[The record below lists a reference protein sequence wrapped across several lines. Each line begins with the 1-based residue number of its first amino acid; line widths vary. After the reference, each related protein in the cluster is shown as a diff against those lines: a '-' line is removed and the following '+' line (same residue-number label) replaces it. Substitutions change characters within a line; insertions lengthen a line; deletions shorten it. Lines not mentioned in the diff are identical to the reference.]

1 MFLRTA
7 YTTAHAPLVT
17 EFWHR
22 RDGLEYSRRHSD
34 VVDTLARQAFA
45 EAAAHTPP
53 PPCALVAVG
62 GYGRGTLVPFSDLD
76 LVLLYEDTHQD
87 KALAAFA
94 SRLFGSLWDIGFKV
108 SHAAR
113 TAPGLLAA
121 AASEQTIA
129 SAFVDARFLC
139 GDEGIFTLCA
149 GVFQGWLRGAGRLI
163 FTEVKQAERTRRAER
178 YGTVY
183 GALEPNLKES
193 IGGLRDIHYL
203 HWMAGSLIGDPTPES
218 WPLQPQERLALM
230 QGWRFFAGLRTA
242 LHLLCKKAEEKL
254 SLSWHPEIATRLGY
268 RGEGVAATTRLRRK
282 VWQHGIRIN
291 ALAKVL
297 PKRWAGEA
305 SNEDEAFLAA
315 VLKRRPLDKPVPFSD
330 DLVFVEALTLGNIPL
345 HPMAESGVF
354 GNICPPFRHTEGLMQ
369 FDQVHTLTVD
379 AHTLRAVTLAQEYLN
394 GVHAERDPDV
404 SALAA
409 CLHERRVFV
418 LSALFHDICK
428 GKKGD
433 HSTLGAAVVRQ
444 MGAAWTL
451 PELETETIAWL
462 VDNHLLMSFHAFK
475 RDVHDRAALEQFTTA
490 VQSVERLRLL
500 YLLTIVDMQA
510 TNPALYSSWK
520 RGLLAQLYQLALA
533 VLSGG
538 LLAAATARRESEALL
553 LGEQPLAA
561 PLLEQ
566 LPDSYFSA
574 FTLEQQRRHLGLL
587 LRHQQGEAIVIDHQ
601 NYEELGFT
609 EVTICTDDAPGLFAR
624 LVGAFAYAKADIA
637 DARVLSLKGGVVLDS
652 FAIQDGGKAYKF
664 ADQVG
669 RLAEKIRS
677 VLSGS
682 VDPAATLAQLPK
694 PAGHSSR
701 LVVDNT
707 SSPTD
712 TILEVTCP
720 DRHGLLYAL
729 ATVLREEKIQLS
741 NAKIATFSGR
751 AVDIFYVRD
760 AYGFKITR
768 TERLEGLKEKLLGVM

>member
-1 MFLRTA
+1 MSLHAA
-7 YTTAHAPLVT
+7 YIAAHAPLVA
-17 EFWHR
+17 EFWRH
-22 RDGLEYSRRHSD
+22 RDGLEYSRRHSA
-34 VVDTLARQAFA
+34 VVDTLARRAFA
-45 EAAAHTPP
+45 EAAALTPP

-76 LVLLYEDTHQD
+76 LVLLYEDTNRD
-87 KALAAFA
+87 NALASFA

-149 GVFQGWLRGAGRLI
+149 GVFQAWLHGAGRSI
-163 FTEVKQAERTRRAER
+163 FTGVKQAERARRAER

-203 HWMAGSLIGDPTPES
+203 HWMAGSLMGAPNPES
-218 WPLQPQERLALM
+218 WPLQPKEHLALM

-242 LHLLCKKAEEKL
+242 LHLLCTKAEEKL
-254 SLSWHPEIATRLGY
+254 SLSWHPEIAARLSY
-268 RGEGVAATTRLRRK
+268 RGEGVMATTRLRRK
-282 VWQHGIRIN
+282 VWQHGIHIN
-291 ALAKVL
+291 ALAQTL

-305 SNEDEAFLAA
+305 TSEDEAFLAA
-315 VLKRRPLDKPVPFSD
+315 VLRRRPLDKPQPCAD
-330 DLVFVEALTLGNIPL
+330 GLVFVKALTLGKMPL
-345 HPMAESGVF
+345 HPMAESGVL

-379 AHTLRAVTLAQEYLN
+379 AHTLRAVTLAQEYWN
-394 GVHAERDPDV
+394 GVHHERDPEV

-409 CLHERRVFV
+409 CLDERRALV
-418 LSALFHDICK
+418 LAALFHDICK

-433 HSTLGAAVVRQ
+433 HSTLGAAIVRQ
-444 MGAAWTL
+444 MGTTWKL
-451 PELETETIAWL
+451 PELEIETIAWL
-462 VDNHLLMSFHAFK
+462 VENHLLMSFHAFK
-475 RDVHDRAALEQFTTA
+475 RDVHDVAALKQFTTT

-500 YLLTIVDMQA
+500 YLLTVVDMQA
-510 TNPALYSSWK
+510 TNPGLYSSWK
-520 RGLLAQLYQLALA
+520 RSLLAQLYQLALA

-538 LLAAATARRESEALL
+538 LLAPTTKRRDSRALL
-553 LGEQPLAA
+553 AEQPLAA
-561 PLLEQ
+561 SLLEQ

-587 LRHQQGEAIVIDHQ
+587 LRHQQGETIAIDHQ

-609 EVTICTDDAPGLFAR
+609 EITLCTSDAPGLFAR
-624 LVGAFAYAKADIA
+624 IVGAFAYAKADIV
-637 DARVLSLKGGVVLDS
+637 DARVLSLKDGVVLDS
-652 FAIQDGGKAYKF
+652 FAIQDSGKAYKF

-669 RLAEKIRS
+669 RLAEKIHS
-677 VLSGS
+677 VLSGMI
-682 VDPAATLAQLPK
+682 DPTATLAKLPK

-701 LVVDNT
+701 VVVDNT

-720 DRHGLLYAL
+720 DRPGLLYAL
-729 ATVLREEKIQLS
+729 ATILREEKIQLS

-751 AVDIFYVRD
+751 AIDIFYIRD

-768 TERLEGLKEKLLGVM
+768 AERLEGLKEKLLGVV